1 MKPDKKL
8 TGHYLLL
15 FGIAAVAIFLDQWSK
30 GLVRQN
36 IALGEEIYPISFLA
50 PFFRFTYWQ
59 NTGAALGIFQNANIS
74 LLILSSIITVLI
86 IWYYRKAVNEPL
98 VFRISMGLLMGGA
111 VGNIIDRIQLG
122 FVTDFIAVGRFP
134 VFNVADSCV
143 TIGVILMLLGLLI
156 QEHKE
161 KIAHQA
167 AKTMQDG
174 TDENRTD

>member
-1 MKPDKKL
+1 MNSDKKC

-15 FGIAAVAIFLDQWSK
+15 FGIAVVAIVLDQWSK

-36 IALGEEIYPISFLA
+36 IALGEEIYPIAFLA

-59 NTGAALGIFQNANIS
+59 NTGAAWGIFQNANIP
-74 LLILSSIITVLI
+74 LLILSSIISVLI
-86 IWYYRKAVNEPL
+86 IWYYHKAFDEPL
-98 VFRISMGLLMGGA
+98 IYRISMGLLLGGA
-111 VGNIIDRIQLG
+111 VGNIVDRIQLG

-143 TIGVILMLLGLLI
+143 TVGVILMLLGLLI

-167 AKTMQDG
+167 AETTQGG
-174 TDENRTD
+174 TDEN